1 MCFPTQTLLIAA
13 TVASGLAAGQPAL
26 ALTADEKREN
36 SRLSKAWNVSIARKA
51 AELRFAFAEKCEAA
65 LAAGEPMPE
74 PDVRVTEEVEISD
87 DLMGMTVEEISEQ
100 FGFASDAQRASQK
113 SMNDCILKYRKRN
126 DGS

>member
-1 MCFPTQTLLIAA
+1 MRFPTHTHLIAA
-13 TVASGLAAGQPAL
+13 TVATSLAAGQPAL

-74 PDVRVTEEVEISD
+74 PDVRITEDVEISD

-100 FGFASDAQRASQK
+100 FGLASDAKRASQK